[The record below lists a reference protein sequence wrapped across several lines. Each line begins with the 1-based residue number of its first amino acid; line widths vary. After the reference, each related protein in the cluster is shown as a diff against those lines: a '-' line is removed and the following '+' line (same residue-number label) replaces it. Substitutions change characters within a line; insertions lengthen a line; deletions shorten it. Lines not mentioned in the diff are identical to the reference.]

1 MDCSMTS
8 SILSANYNTILFEFG
23 AILVM
28 SKLLHALLR
37 KVYQPRVFSD
47 LLLGIVLAQ
56 FRVLSLTNAIN
67 LVFGKIGGFVFAPYL
82 FALGVEMD
90 PGALLDAPT
99 ADAGV
104 AYAGILSTSVL
115 VTFFHMPLMKATSG
129 VVHERSLRS
138 FLGLAAVLSNTA
150 SPVLTRLAT
159 DLKIAKTAV
168 GRLAVGAGLASDM
181 VTTMLIA
188 VGSMIWRDAG
198 ADDAATDS
206 SSSAST
212 TTVFLQPV
220 LTAAVLVVV
229 IVSAFVS
236 RAMAEWVGGR
246 NPEGRRMRGF
256 DLSLVAA
263 AAAALCWL
271 SSALRLDV
279 NMAAFLVGLAF
290 PAEGRVS
297 RLLVSKINFVL
308 SSFVLPLYVCHVCLS
323 LRQTTDDIEVAG
335 LSRNEGFRAFVMEL
349 PFPWWKV
356 FFVTAMGTLGK
367 LSGCA
372 AAGLLW
378 GLGWL
383 EALALGMLLNV
394 KGYFHIYCAQAAFD
408 AGIIT
413 DKSFMAIIFM
423 VAVNVAVTPV
433 VGMGIASWAR
443 RSVQWRLMG
452 LQHHD
457 PSTELRLVAGLH
469 GPQDVPTLAY
479 LMEALRRGG
488 SGGELAVYAVDMV
501 EMTDQTAAA
510 IVRGGGFDG
519 VTVVDEEVSEMRKL
533 IGEALDAYQADAG
546 EGVKV
551 RRLLALS
558 SFPDMHSDI
567 CICAEDAMAALVL
580 LPFHKAQRGDGAM
593 DTGHPGLRLVNQK
606 VLQLAPCSVG
616 VVVDRG
622 LGHQHA
628 AAVRHGQAAAA
639 AAAPVPVVVVF
650 IGGADDR
657 EALTLAAMMARHQ
670 AGVRM
675 TALRV
680 VQSAA
685 AQARSRARTSLFET
699 KASRKVA
706 AEAGSAMG
714 QEEAQMQV
722 DDKFFAEFYRKH
734 VAGSG
739 RQQQGGGGGGGGGMG
754 YLEKHVADGAELVAV
769 LRAVQG
775 DYRLFV
781 VGRGRDRSSVLTEG
795 LDEWAECLELGPV
808 GDILASS
815 DFSTTASVLIVQ
827 QYDAKKHYKVIDE
840 EFMPL

>member
-23 AILVM
+23 VILVS
-28 SKLLHALLR
+28 SKVLYALLR

-47 LLLGIVLAQ
+47 LLLGILLAQ

-90 PGALLDAPT
+90 PSTLLVLV
-99 ADAGV
+99 AGDSMV
-104 AYAGILSTSVL
+104 AYAGILSTCVL
-115 VTFFHMPLMKATSG
+115 VTLFHMPLMQATSG
-129 VVHERSLRS
+129 VIHERSLRS
-138 FLGLAAVLSNTA
+138 FLGLAAVLANTA
-150 SPVLTRLAT
+150 SPVLTRLTT

-168 GRLAVGAGLASDM
+168 GRLAVGAGLSSDM
-181 VTTMLIA
+181 LTTMLIA
-188 VGSMIWRDAG
+188 VGSMIWRDTG
-198 ADDAATDS
+198 VDDDGGRDS
-206 SSSAST
+206 PSPI
-212 TTVFLQPV
+212 VLQPV

-236 RAMAEWVGGR
+236 RAMAEWVGAR

-256 DLSLVAA
+256 DLSLVALL
-263 AAAALCWL
+263 AAALCWL
-271 SSALRLDV
+271 SSALRLNV

-290 PAEGRVS
+290 PSEGRVS
-297 RLLVSKINFVL
+297 RLLVSKTNFVL
-308 SSFVLPLYVCHVCLS
+308 SSLVLPLYVAHVCLS

-335 LSRNEGFRAFVMEL
+335 LTRDQGFRAYVMDL
-349 PFPWWKV
+349 PFPWWRV
-356 FFVTAMGTLGK
+356 FFVTVMATLGK
-367 LSGCA
+367 LTGCA
-372 AAGLLW
+372 AAGLLR
-378 GLGWL
+378 GLGML

-394 KGYFHIYCAQAAFD
+394 KGYFHLYCAQAAFD

-423 VAVNVAVTPV
+423 VALNVAVTPM
-433 VGMGIASWAR
+433 VGVAIASWAR

-457 PSTELRLVAGLH
+457 PSTELRLVVGLH
-469 GPQDVPTLAY
+469 GPHDVPTLAY
-479 LMEALRRGG
+479 VMEALRWGG
-488 SGGELAVYAVDMV
+488 GGGGELAVYAVDMV
-501 EMTDQTAAA
+501 QMTDQTAAA
-510 IVRGGGFDG
+510 IVKGGGFDG

-533 IGEALDAYQADAG
+533 IGEALDAYQAECGGGAK
-546 EGVKV
+546 VKV

-558 SFPDMHSDI
+558 SFPDMHSDM

-580 LPFHKAQRGDGAM
+580 LPFHKAQRADGSM
-593 DTGHPGLRLVNQK
+593 EPGHHGFRVVNQK

-622 LGHQHA
+622 LGNGKHQQPA
-628 AAVRHGQAAAA
+628 AA
-639 AAAPVPVVVVF
+639 VVVVF

-657 EALTLAAMMARHQ
+657 EALTLASLMSKHP
-670 AGVRM
+670 GVRL

-680 VQSAA
+680 VQNAT
-685 AQARSRARTSLFET
+685 AQARAKARTSLFES
-699 KASRKVA
+699 KGSRRGGGGGVGSSGRGLGAPAS
-706 AEAGSAMG
+706 SALG

-734 VAGSG
+734 VAGSK
-739 RQQQGGGGGGGGGMG
+739 QQPGGAVAGIG

-769 LRAVQG
+769 LRGVQA
-775 DYRLFV
+775 DYRLFI

>member
-1 MDCSMTS
+1 MDCTMTS

-23 AILVM
+23 VILVT
-28 SKLLHALLR
+28 SKILHALLR
-37 KVYQPRVFSD
+37 NVYQPRVFSD
-47 LLLGIVLAQ
+47 LLLGIVLAK
-56 FRVLSLTNAIN
+56 FRVLSLTNAIS

-90 PGALLDAPT
+90 PGTLLDAPT
-99 ADAGV
+99 AEAVV

-115 VTFFHMPLMKATSG
+115 VTLFHMPLMKATSG
-129 VVHERSLRS
+129 VVHEHSLRS
-138 FLGLAAVLSNTA
+138 FLGLAAVLANTA
-150 SPVLTRLAT
+150 SPVLTRLTT

-198 ADDAATDS
+198 GDS
-206 SSSAST
+206 P
-212 TTVFLQPV
+212 VVQPV

-229 IVSAFVS
+229 VVSAFVS

-256 DLSLVAA
+256 DLSLVAL

-271 SSALRLDV
+271 SAALRLDV

-290 PAEGRVS
+290 PSEGRVS
-297 RLLVSKINFVL
+297 RLLVSKINLVL
-308 SSFVLPLYVCHVCLS
+308 SSLVLPLYVCHVCLS
-323 LRQTTDDIEVAG
+323 LRQTTDDIEATG
-335 LSRNEGFRAFVMEL
+335 LGRAEGFRAFVMEL

-356 FFVTAMGTLGK
+356 FFVTVMGTLGK
-367 LSGCA
+367 LTGCA
-372 AAGLLW
+372 AAGLLR

-413 DKSFMAIIFM
+413 DRSFMAIIFM
-423 VAVNVAVTPV
+423 VALNVAVTPM
-433 VGMGIASWAR
+433 VGVGIASWAR

-457 PSTELRLVAGLH
+457 PSTELRLVVGLH
-469 GPQDVPTLAY
+469 GPQDVPTLVF

-488 SGGELAVYAVDMV
+488 GGGGLAAYAVDMV
-501 EMTDQTAAA
+501 QLTDQTAAA

-533 IGEALDAYQADAG
+533 IGEALDAYQVECDNG
-546 EGVKV
+546 GGVKV

-558 SFPDMHSDI
+558 AFPNMHSDI

-580 LPFHKAQRGDGAM
+580 LPFHKAQRLDGSM
-593 DTGHPGLRLVNQK
+593 DAGRFGFRLVNQK

-622 LGHQHA
+622 LGKHA
-628 AAVRHGQAAAA
+628 AAAGGGGAT
-639 AAAPVPVVVVF
+639 PVPVVVVF

-657 EALTLAAMMARHQ
+657 ESLTLAALMSKHP
-670 AGVRM
+670 GVRL

-680 VQSAA
+680 VQNAT
-685 AQARSRARTSLFET
+685 AQARARARTSLFET
-699 KASRKVA
+699 KASRR
-706 AEAGSAMG
+706 GSAAAAASTLA

-734 VAGSG
+734 VAGG
-739 RQQQGGGGGGGGGMG
+739 RQQGQGGGGMG

-769 LRAVQG
+769 LRGLQAEYQ
-775 DYRLFV
+775 LFV

-815 DFSTTASVLIVQ
+815 DFSATASVLIVQ

>member
-23 AILVM
+23 VILVT
-28 SKLLHALLR
+28 SKILYALLR
-37 KVYQPRVFSD
+37 NVYQPRVFSD

-67 LVFGKIGGFVFAPYL
+67 LVFGKIGSFVFAPYL

-90 PGALLDAPT
+90 PCTLLDSPST
-99 ADAGV
+99 DTIV

-115 VTFFHMPLMKATSG
+115 VTLFHTPLMQATSG
-129 VVHERSLRS
+129 VVHERSLRA
-138 FLGLAAVLSNTA
+138 FFGLAAVLANTA

-168 GRLAVGAGLASDM
+168 GRLAVGSGLASDM
-181 VTTMLIA
+181 LTTMLIA
-188 VGSMIWRDAG
+188 VGSMIWRDMG
-198 ADDAATDS
+198 AEGPA
-206 SSSAST
+206 SAI
-212 TTVFLQPV
+212 VQPV

-256 DLSLVAA
+256 DLSLVAL

-271 SSALRLDV
+271 SSALHLDV
-279 NMAAFLVGLAF
+279 NMAAFLVGLTF
-290 PAEGRVS
+290 PSEGRVS

-308 SSFVLPLYVCHVCLS
+308 SSFVLPLYVSHVCLS

-335 LSRNEGFRAFVMEL
+335 LTRTEGFRAYVMEL

-356 FFVTAMGTLGK
+356 FFVTVMGTLGK
-367 LSGCA
+367 LVGCA
-372 AAGLLW
+372 AAGLLR

-423 VAVNVAVTPV
+423 VALNVAVTPM

-457 PSTELRLVAGLH
+457 PSTELRLVVGLH
-469 GPQDVPTLAY
+469 GPQDVPTLSY
-479 LMEALRRGG
+479 LMEVLRWGG
-488 SGGELAVYAVDMV
+488 GGGELTVYAVDMV
-501 EMTDQTAAA
+501 QLTDQTAAA
-510 IVRGGGFDG
+510 IVKGGGFDG

-533 IGEALDAYQADAG
+533 IGEALDAYQAECG
-546 EGVKV
+546 NGVKV

-558 SFPDMHSDI
+558 SFPNMHSDI

-580 LPFHKAQRGDGAM
+580 LPFHKVQRLDGSM
-593 DTGHPGLRLVNQK
+593 DTGHFGFRLVNQK

-622 LGHQHA
+622 LGKHA
-628 AAVRHGQAAAA
+628 QTTLAASTTSSSADQSQSA
-639 AAAPVPVVVVF
+639 VVVVF

-657 EALTLAAMMARHQ
+657 EALTLASLMSKHS
-670 AGVRM
+670 GVRL

-680 VQSAA
+680 VQNAT
-685 AQARSRARTSLFET
+685 AQARAKARTSLFET
-699 KASRKVA
+699 KSRRSSMQPASVL
-706 AEAGSAMG
+706 G

-734 VAGSG
+734 VAGSKG
-739 RQQQGGGGGGGGGMG
+739 AIG

-769 LRAVQG
+769 LRGLQAE
-775 DYRLFV
+775 YRLFI
-781 VGRGRDRSSVLTEG
+781 VGRGRDRNSVLTEG

-815 DFSTTASVLIVQ
+815 DFSTTASVLIAQ
-827 QYDAKKHYKVIDE
+827 QYDAKRHYKVIDE

>member
-23 AILVM
+23 VILVS
-28 SKLLHALLR
+28 SKVLYALLR

-47 LLLGIVLAQ
+47 LLLGIILAQ

-90 PGALLDAPT
+90 PTTLLDAPT
-99 ADAGV
+99 GDSVV
-104 AYAGILSTSVL
+104 AYAGILSTCVL
-115 VTFFHMPLMKATSG
+115 VTLFHMPLMQATSG

-138 FLGLAAVLSNTA
+138 FLGLAAVLANTA
-150 SPVLTRLAT
+150 SPVLTRLTT

-181 VTTMLIA
+181 LTTMLIA
-188 VGSMIWRDAG
+188 VGSMIWRDTG
-198 ADDAATDS
+198 VDGRESDDS
-206 SSSAST
+206 PI
-212 TTVFLQPV
+212 VQPV

-236 RAMAEWVGGR
+236 RAMAEWVGAR

-256 DLSLVAA
+256 DLSLVAL

-271 SSALRLDV
+271 SSALRLNV

-290 PAEGRVS
+290 PSEGRVS
-297 RLLVSKINFVL
+297 RLLVSKTNFVL
-308 SSFVLPLYVCHVCLS
+308 SSFVLPLYVAHVCLS

-335 LSRNEGFRAFVMEL
+335 LTRDDGFRAYVMEL

-356 FFVTAMGTLGK
+356 FFVTVMGTLGK
-367 LSGCA
+367 LTGCA
-372 AAGLLW
+372 AAGLLR
-378 GLGWL
+378 GLGML

-394 KGYFHIYCAQAAFD
+394 KGYFHLYCAQAAFD

-423 VAVNVAVTPV
+423 VALNVAVTPM

-457 PSTELRLVAGLH
+457 PSTELRLVVGLH
-469 GPQDVPTLAY
+469 GPQDVPTLSY
-479 LMEALRRGG
+479 IMEALRWGG
-488 SGGELAVYAVDMV
+488 GAGGGGELAVYAVDMV
-501 EMTDQTAAA
+501 QMTDQTAAA
-510 IVRGGGFDG
+510 IVKGGGFDG

-533 IGEALDAYQADAG
+533 IGEALDAYQAECGGGAK
-546 EGVKV
+546 VKV

-558 SFPDMHSDI
+558 SFPDMHSDM

-580 LPFHKAQRGDGAM
+580 LPFHKAQRADGSM
-593 DTGHPGLRLVNQK
+593 EPGHHGFRVVNQK

-622 LGHQHA
+622 LGGKHA
-628 AAVRHGQAAAA
+628 SVVSTSSQTQQTQTAA
-639 AAAPVPVVVVF
+639 VVVVF

-657 EALTLAAMMARHQ
+657 EALTLASLMSKHP
-670 AGVRM
+670 GVRL

-680 VQSAA
+680 VQNAT
-685 AQARSRARTSLFET
+685 AQARARARTSLFES
-699 KASRKVA
+699 KGSRPGGGSGGGMMGAPAS
-706 AEAGSAMG
+706 SALG

-734 VAGSG
+734 VAGSKQLG
-739 RQQQGGGGGGGGGMG
+739 AAVAAIG

-769 LRAVQG
+769 LRGMQA
-775 DYRLFV
+775 DYRLFI

>member
-23 AILVM
+23 AILVT

-37 KVYQPRVFSD
+37 NVYQPRVFSD

-56 FRVLSLTNAIN
+56 FRVLSLTNAIS

-90 PGALLDAPT
+90 PGTLLDAPT
-99 ADAGV
+99 ADAVV

-115 VTFFHMPLMKATSG
+115 VTLFHMPLMKATSG

-150 SPVLTRLAT
+150 SPVLTRLTT

-198 ADDAATDS
+198 ADGSDS
-206 SSSAST
+206 PI
-212 TTVFLQPV
+212 VQPV

-256 DLSLVAA
+256 DLSLVAL

-290 PAEGRVS
+290 PSEGRVS
-297 RLLVSKINFVL
+297 RLLVSKINLVL
-308 SSFVLPLYVCHVCLS
+308 TSMVLPLYVSHVCLS

-335 LSRNEGFRAFVMEL
+335 LGPQTQGFRAFVMEL

-356 FFVTAMGTLGK
+356 LFVTVMGTLGK
-367 LSGCA
+367 LTGCA
-372 AAGLLW
+372 AAGLLR

-423 VAVNVAVTPV
+423 VALNVAVTPM

-457 PSTELRLVAGLH
+457 PSTELRLVVGLH

-488 SGGELAVYAVDMV
+488 GGGELAVYAVDMV
-501 EMTDQTAAA
+501 QMTDQTAAA

-533 IGEALDAYQADAG
+533 IGEALDAYQAEGG

-558 SFPDMHSDI
+558 SFQDMHSDV

-580 LPFHKAQRGDGAM
+580 LPFHKAQRPDGTM
-593 DTGHPGLRLVNQK
+593 DPGHFGFRLVNQK

-622 LGHQHA
+622 LGKGNRDGPQ
-628 AAVRHGQAAAA
+628 
-639 AAAPVPVVVVF
+639 PVVVVF

-657 EALTLAAMMARHQ
+657 EALTLAALMSKHP
-670 AGVRM
+670 GVRL

-680 VQSAA
+680 VQNAT
-685 AQARSRARTSLFET
+685 AQARWRARTSLFET
-699 KASRKVA
+699 KASRRGVGA
-706 AEAGSAMG
+706 SSALG

-734 VAGSG
+734 VAGSS
-739 RQQQGGGGGGGGGMG
+739 RPGGGGGGHGMG

-769 LRAVQG
+769 LRALQAE
-775 DYRLFV
+775 YRLFV

-815 DFSTTASVLIVQ
+815 DFSATASVLIVQ

>member
-23 AILVM
+23 VILVT
-28 SKLLHALLR
+28 SKILYALLR
-37 KVYQPRVFSD
+37 NVYQPRVFSD

-90 PGALLDAPT
+90 PGALLDASSG
-99 ADAGV
+99 DAVV

-115 VTFFHMPLMKATSG
+115 VTLFHAPLMHSGSG
-129 VVHERSLRS
+129 VVHERSLRA
-138 FLGLAAVLSNTA
+138 FLALAAALANTA

-181 VTTMLIA
+181 FTTMLIA
-188 VGSMIWRDAG
+188 VGSMIWRDVG
-198 ADDAATDS
+198 S
-206 SSSAST
+206 ESPSGGGSPM
-212 TTVFLQPV
+212 VQPV
-220 LTAAVLVVV
+220 LMAAVLVVV

-256 DLSLVAA
+256 DLSLVAL

-290 PAEGRVS
+290 PSEGRVS

-308 SSFVLPLYVCHVCLS
+308 SSFVLPLYVAHVCLQ

-335 LSRNEGFRAFVMEL
+335 LARTEGFRAYVMQL

-356 FFVTAMGTLGK
+356 FFVTAMGTMGK
-367 LSGCA
+367 LVGSA
-372 AAGLLW
+372 AAGLLQ
-378 GLGWL
+378 GLGCL

-394 KGYFHIYCAQAAFD
+394 KGYFHIYCAQAA

-423 VAVNVAVTPV
+423 VALNVAVTPM

-457 PSTELRLVAGLH
+457 PATELRLVVGLR
-469 GPQDVPTLAY
+469 GPQDVPTFSF
-479 LMEALRRGG
+479 LMEVLRWGG
-488 SGGELAVYAVDMV
+488 GRGELAAYAVDMV
-501 EMTDQTAAA
+501 QLTDQTAAA
-510 IVRGGGFDG
+510 IVKGGGFDG

-533 IGEALDAYQADAG
+533 IGEALDAYQAECGDA
-546 EGVKV
+546 VKV

-580 LPFHKAQRGDGAM
+580 LPFHKAQRVDGSM
-593 DTGHPGLRLVNQK
+593 DTGHHGFRLVNQK
-606 VLQLAPCSVG
+606 VLQLAPCSVA

-622 LGHQHA
+622 LGQQKLHQD
-628 AAVRHGQAAAA
+628 QKC
-639 AAAPVPVVVVF
+639 PVAVVF

-657 EALTLAAMMARHQ
+657 EALTLAALVSKHP
-670 AGVRM
+670 GVRL

-680 VQSAA
+680 VQNAA
-685 AQARSRARTSLFET
+685 AQARAKARTSLFES
-699 KASRKVA
+699 KSRRCVQPGAS
-706 AEAGSAMG
+706 SAVG

-722 DDKFFAEFYRKH
+722 DDKFFAEYYRKH
-734 VAGSG
+734 VAGSK
-739 RQQQGGGGGGGGGMG
+739 GGVG
-754 YLEKHVADGAELVAV
+754 YMEKHVADGAELVAV
-769 LRAVQG
+769 LRGMQAE
-775 DYRLFV
+775 YRLFV
-781 VGRGRDRSSVLTEG
+781 VGRGRDRNSVLTEG

-815 DFSTTASVLIVQ
+815 DFSTTASVLVVQ

>member
-1 MDCSMTS
+1 MDCTMTS

-23 AILVM
+23 VILVT
-28 SKLLHALLR
+28 SKILHALLR
-37 KVYQPRVFSD
+37 NVFQPRVFSD

-90 PGALLDAPT
+90 PGTLLDAPT
-99 ADAGV
+99 ADAVV
-104 AYAGILSTSVL
+104 AYAGIISTSVL
-115 VTFFHMPLMKATSG
+115 VTLFHMPLMKATSG
-129 VVHERSLRS
+129 VVHEHSLRS
-138 FLGLAAVLSNTA
+138 FLGLAAVLANTA
-150 SPVLTRLAT
+150 SPVLTRLTT

-198 ADDAATDS
+198 GDS
-206 SSSAST
+206 P
-212 TTVFLQPV
+212 VVQPV

-256 DLSLVAA
+256 DLSLVAL

-290 PAEGRVS
+290 PSEGRVS
-297 RLLVSKINFVL
+297 RLLVSRINLVL
-308 SSFVLPLYVCHVCLS
+308 SSLVLPLYVCHVCLS
-323 LRQTTDDIEVAG
+323 LRQTTDDIEATG
-335 LSRNEGFRAFVMEL
+335 LGRAEGFRAFVMEL

-356 FFVTAMGTLGK
+356 LFVTVMGTLGK
-367 LSGCA
+367 LTGCA
-372 AAGLLW
+372 AAGLLR

-413 DKSFMAIIFM
+413 DRSFMAIIFM
-423 VAVNVAVTPV
+423 VALNVAVTPM
-433 VGMGIASWAR
+433 VGVGIASWAR
-443 RSVQWRLMG
+443 RSVQWQLMAG

-457 PSTELRLVAGLH
+457 PSAELRLVVGLH
-469 GPQDVPTLAY
+469 SPQDVPTLAC
-479 LMEALRRGG
+479 LMEALRC
-488 SGGELAVYAVDMV
+488 GGELAAYAVDMV
-501 EMTDQTAAA
+501 QLTDQTAAA
-510 IVRGGGFDG
+510 IVGGGGLDG

-533 IGEALDAYQADAG
+533 IGEALNAYQAECG
-546 EGVKV
+546 GGVRV

-567 CICAEDAMAALVL
+567 CICAEDAMATLVL
-580 LPFHKAQRGDGAM
+580 LPFHKAQRADGSM
-593 DTGHPGLRLVNQK
+593 DAGHFGFRLVNQK

-622 LGHQHA
+622 LGKQEE
-628 AAVRHGQAAAA
+628 QA
-639 AAAPVPVVVVF
+639 VVVVF

-657 EALTLAAMMARHQ
+657 EALTLAALMYRHP
-670 AGVRM
+670 GVRL

-680 VQSAA
+680 VQNAT
-685 AQARSRARTSLFET
+685 AQARARARTSLFET
-699 KASRKVA
+699 KASRRGGGA
-706 AEAGSAMG
+706 AAALGL
-714 QEEAQMQV
+714 EEAQMQV
-722 DDKFFAEFYRKH
+722 DNKFFAEFYRKH
-734 VAGSG
+734 VAG
-739 RQQQGGGGGGGGGMG
+739 GGGRGMG

-769 LRAVQG
+769 LRDLQSE
-775 DYRLFV
+775 YRLFV

-815 DFSTTASVLIVQ
+815 DFSPTASVLIVQ
-827 QYDAKKHYKVIDE
+827 QYDAKKHYKVIDD

>member
-8 SILSANYNTILFEFG
+8 SVLSANYNTILFEFG
-23 AILVM
+23 IILVT
-28 SKLLHALLR
+28 SKILYAVLR
-37 KVYQPRVFSD
+37 NVYQPRVFSD

-90 PGALLDAPT
+90 PSSLLDSPSG
-99 ADAGV
+99 DAVV
-104 AYAGILSTSVL
+104 AYAGILSTSVV
-115 VTFFHMPLMKATSG
+115 VTVFHTPLMQGTSG
-129 VVHERSLRS
+129 VVHERSLRA
-138 FLGLAAVLSNTA
+138 FLGLAAVLGNTA
-150 SPVLTRLAT
+150 SPVLTRLTT

-168 GRLAVGAGLASDM
+168 GRLAVGAGVASDM
-181 VTTMLIA
+181 VTTMLVA

-198 ADDAATDS
+198 GEG
-206 SSSAST
+206 SSAMQ
-212 TTVFLQPV
+212 QPV
-220 LTAAVLVVV
+220 LTAAVLLVV

-256 DLSLVAA
+256 DLSLVAL

-290 PAEGRVS
+290 PSEGRVS

-323 LRQTTDDIEVAG
+323 LRQTTDDVEAAD
-335 LSRNEGFRAFVMEL
+335 LSKNEGFRAYVMEL

-356 FFVTAMGTLGK
+356 LFVTLMGTAGK
-367 LSGCA
+367 LVGCC
-372 AAGLLW
+372 AAGLLR

-423 VAVNVAVTPV
+423 VALNVAVTPV

-457 PSTELRLVAGLH
+457 PSTELRLVVGLH
-469 GPQDVPTLAY
+469 GPQDVPTLSY
-479 LMEALRRGG
+479 LMEILRWGGG
-488 SGGELAVYAVDMV
+488 SGGGELAVYAVDMV
-501 EMTDQTAAA
+501 QLTDQTAAA
-510 IVRGGGFDG
+510 IVKGGGFDG
-519 VTVVDEEVSEMRKL
+519 VTVVDEEVAEMRKL
-533 IGEALDAYQADAG
+533 IGEALDAYLLLVNDCAAA
-546 EGVKV
+546 VKV

-558 SFPDMHSDI
+558 SFQDMHGDI
-567 CICAEDAMAALVL
+567 CICAEDAMAALIL
-580 LPFHKAQRGDGAM
+580 LPFHKSQRVDGTM
-593 DTGHPGLRLVNQK
+593 DGTGHYGFRLVNQK
-606 VLQLAPCSVG
+606 VLQLAPCSVAI
-616 VVVDRG
+616 VVDRG
-622 LGHQHA
+622 GLRNQNHHHHRQ
-628 AAVRHGQAAAA
+628 Q
-639 AAAPVPVVVVF
+639 PQMIMSVVVVF

-657 EALTLAAMMARHQ
+657 EALTLAALMSKHK
-670 AGVRM
+670 GVRL

-680 VQSAA
+680 VQNAT
-685 AQARSRARTSLFET
+685 AQARAKARTTLFDT
-699 KASRKVA
+699 TATSTSSNKRPMTASTTTT
-706 AEAGSAMG
+706 SSND
-714 QEEAQMQV
+714 QAQMQV

-734 VAGSG
+734 VGTA
-739 RQQQGGGGGGGGGMG
+739 MG
-754 YLEKHVADGAELVAV
+754 YLEKHVGDGAELVAV
-769 LRAVQG
+769 LRALQP
-775 DYRLFV
+775 DYRLFI
-781 VGRGRDRSSVLTEG
+781 VGRGRDRNSVLTEG

>member
-90 PGALLDAPT
+90 PGTLLDAPT
-99 ADAGV
+99 ADAV
-104 AYAGILSTSVL
+104 IAYAGIFSTSVL
-115 VTFFHMPLMKATSG
+115 VTLFHMPLMKATSG

-138 FLGLAAVLSNTA
+138 FLGLAAVLANTA
-150 SPVLTRLAT
+150 SPVLTRLTT

-198 ADDAATDS
+198 AAAGGGETS
-206 SSSAST
+206 S
-212 TTVFLQPV
+212 VFLQPV

-256 DLSLVAA
+256 DLSLVAM

-290 PAEGRVS
+290 PSEGRVS

-308 SSFVLPLYVCHVCLS
+308 SSFVLPLYVSHVCLS

-335 LSRNEGFRAFVMEL
+335 LERTEGFRAFVMEL

-356 FFVTAMGTLGK
+356 FFVTVMGTLGK

-378 GLGWL
+378 GLGYL

-423 VAVNVAVTPV
+423 VAVNVAVTPM

-457 PSTELRLVAGLH
+457 PTTELRLVAGLH

-479 LMEALRRGG
+479 LMEALRWGG
-488 SGGELAVYAVDMV
+488 GGGELAVYAVDMV
-501 EMTDQTAAA
+501 QMTDQTAAA

-533 IGEALDAYQADAG
+533 IGEALDAYQAEAG

-580 LPFHKAQRGDGAM
+580 LPFHKAQRPDGAM
-593 DTGHPGLRLVNQK
+593 DTGHLGFRLVNQK

-622 LGHQHA
+622 LGQHA
-628 AAVRHGQAAAA
+628 ATMRRQGQA
-639 AAAPVPVVVVF
+639 VPVVVVF

-657 EALTLAAMMARHQ
+657 EALTLAALMSRHQ
-670 AGVRM
+670 GVRM

-680 VQSAA
+680 VQNAA

-699 KASRKVA
+699 KASQKAAVA
-706 AEAGSAMG
+706 AASALG

-722 DDKFFAEFYRKH
+722 DDKFFAEFYRKQ
-734 VAGSG
+734 VAGSGG

-769 LRAVQG
+769 LRALQG

-815 DFSTTASVLIVQ
+815 DFSATASVLIVQ

>member
-1 MDCSMTS
+1 MDCTMTS

-23 AILVM
+23 VILVT
-28 SKLLHALLR
+28 SKILHALLR
-37 KVYQPRVFSD
+37 NVYQPRVFSD

-90 PGALLDAPT
+90 PGTLLDAPT
-99 ADAGV
+99 AD
-104 AYAGILSTSVL
+104 ILSTSVL
-115 VTFFHMPLMKATSG
+115 VTLFHMPLMKATSG
-129 VVHERSLRS
+129 VVHEHSLRS
-138 FLGLAAVLSNTA
+138 FLGLAAVLANTA
-150 SPVLTRLAT
+150 SPVLTRLTT
-159 DLKIAKTAV
+159 DLKIAKT
-168 GRLAVGAGLASDM
+168 AVGAGLASDM

-198 ADDAATDS
+198 GDS
-206 SSSAST
+206 P
-212 TTVFLQPV
+212 VVQLV

-236 RAMAEWVGGR
+236 PDMAEWVGGR

-256 DLSLVAA
+256 DLSLVAL

-290 PAEGRVS
+290 PSEGRVS

-308 SSFVLPLYVCHVCLS
+308 SSFVLPLYVSHVCLS
-323 LRQTTDDIEVAG
+323 LRQTTDDIEVTG
-335 LSRNEGFRAFVMEL
+335 LGRTEGFRAFVMEL

-356 FFVTAMGTLGK
+356 FFVTVMGTLGK
-367 LSGCA
+367 LAGCA
-372 AAGLLW
+372 AAGLLQ

-423 VAVNVAVTPV
+423 VALNVAVTPM

-457 PSTELRLVAGLH
+457 PSTELRLVVGLH

-479 LMEALRRGG
+479 LMEALRWGG
-488 SGGELAVYAVDMV
+488 GGGELAAYAVDMV
-501 EMTDQTAAA
+501 QLTDQTAAA
-510 IVRGGGFDG
+510 IVKGGGFDG

-533 IGEALDAYQADAG
+533 IGEALDAYQAECG

-580 LPFHKAQRGDGAM
+580 LPFHKAQQLDGSM
-593 DTGHPGLRLVNQK
+593 DAGHFGFRLVNQK

-622 LGHQHA
+622 LGKQA
-628 AAVRHGQAAAA
+628 IREGQGQA
-639 AAAPVPVVVVF
+639 VVVVF

-657 EALTLAAMMARHQ
+657 EALTLAALMSKHP
-670 AGVRM
+670 GVRL

-680 VQSAA
+680 VQNAT
-685 AQARSRARTSLFET
+685 AQARAKARTSLFET
-699 KASRKVA
+699 KASRRGGVGA
-706 AEAGSAMG
+706 AAAASSALG
-714 QEEAQMQV
+714 QEEAQMQS
-722 DDKFFAEFYRKH
+722 E
-734 VAGSG
+734 
-739 RQQQGGGGGGGGGMG
+739 
-754 YLEKHVADGAELVAV
+754 
-769 LRAVQG
+769 
-775 DYRLFV
+775 YRLFV

-815 DFSTTASVLIVQ
+815 DFSATASVLIVQ

>member
-90 PGALLDAPT
+90 PGTLLDAPT
-99 ADAGV
+99 ADAV
-104 AYAGILSTSVL
+104 IAYAGIFSTSVL
-115 VTFFHMPLMKATSG
+115 VTLFHMPLMKATSG

-138 FLGLAAVLSNTA
+138 FLGLAAVLANTA
-150 SPVLTRLAT
+150 SPVLTRLTT

-188 VGSMIWRDAG
+188 VGSMIWRDADG
-198 ADDAATDS
+198 AAAGGGETS
-206 SSSAST
+206 S
-212 TTVFLQPV
+212 VFLQPV

-256 DLSLVAA
+256 DLSLVAM

-290 PAEGRVS
+290 PSEGRVS

-308 SSFVLPLYVCHVCLS
+308 SSFVLPLYVSHVCLS

-335 LSRNEGFRAFVMEL
+335 LERTEGFRAFVMEL

-356 FFVTAMGTLGK
+356 FFVTVMGTLGK

-378 GLGWL
+378 GLGYL

-423 VAVNVAVTPV
+423 VAVNVAVTPM

-457 PSTELRLVAGLH
+457 PTTELRLVAGLH

-479 LMEALRRGG
+479 LMEALRWGG
-488 SGGELAVYAVDMV
+488 GGGELAVYAVDMV
-501 EMTDQTAAA
+501 QMTDQTAAA

-533 IGEALDAYQADAG
+533 IGEALDAYQAEAG

-567 CICAEDAMAALVL
+567 CTCAEDAMAALVL
-580 LPFHKAQRGDGAM
+580 LPFHKAQRPDGAM
-593 DTGHPGLRLVNQK
+593 DTGHLGFRLVNQK

-622 LGHQHA
+622 LGQQA
-628 AAVRHGQAAAA
+628 ATMRRQGQA
-639 AAAPVPVVVVF
+639 VPVVVVF

-657 EALTLAAMMARHQ
+657 EALTLAALMSRHQ
-670 AGVRM
+670 GVRM

-680 VQSAA
+680 VQNAA

-699 KASRKVA
+699 KASQKAAVA
-706 AEAGSAMG
+706 AASALG

-722 DDKFFAEFYRKH
+722 DDKFFAEFYRKQ
-734 VAGSG
+734 VAGSGG

-769 LRAVQG
+769 LRALQG

-815 DFSTTASVLIVQ
+815 DFSATASVLIVQ

>member
-1 MDCSMTS
+1 M
-8 SILSANYNTILFEFG
+8 
-23 AILVM
+23 
-28 SKLLHALLR
+28 
-37 KVYQPRVFSD
+37 Q
-47 LLLGIVLAQ
+47 LGIVLAQ

-90 PGALLDAPT
+90 PGTLLDAPT
-99 ADAGV
+99 ADAAV

-115 VTFFHMPLMKATSG
+115 VTLFHMPLMQATSG

-138 FLGLAAVLSNTA
+138 FLGLAAVLANTA

-198 ADDAATDS
+198 VVDS
-206 SSSAST
+206 PI
-212 TTVFLQPV
+212 VQPV

-229 IVSAFVS
+229 VVSAFVS

-256 DLSLVAA
+256 DLSLVAL

-271 SSALRLDV
+271 GSALRLDV

-290 PAEGRVS
+290 PSQGRVS
-297 RLLVSKINFVL
+297 RLLVSKTNFVL
-308 SSFVLPLYVCHVCLS
+308 SSLVLPLYVCHVCLS
-323 LRQTTDDIEVAG
+323 LRQTTDDVEVAG
-335 LSRNEGFRAFVMEL
+335 LGRVEGFRAFVMEL

-356 FFVTAMGTLGK
+356 LFVTVMGTLGK
-367 LSGCA
+367 LTGCA
-372 AAGLLW
+372 AAGLLR

-423 VAVNVAVTPV
+423 VALNVAVTPM
-433 VGMGIASWAR
+433 VGVGIASWAR

-457 PSTELRLVAGLH
+457 PSTELRLVVGLH

-479 LMEALRRGG
+479 LMEALRGG
-488 SGGELAVYAVDMV
+488 PGGGDLAAYAVDMV
-501 EMTDQTAAA
+501 QLTDQTAAA

-519 VTVVDEEVSEMRKL
+519 VTVVDEEVSEMRRL
-533 IGEALDAYQADAG
+533 IGEALDAYQAEAG

-558 SFPDMHSDI
+558 SFQDMHGDI

-580 LPFHKAQRGDGAM
+580 LPFHKAQRLDGTM
-593 DTGHPGLRLVNQK
+593 DAGHFGFRLVNQK
-606 VLQLAPCSVG
+606 VLQLAPCSVA

-622 LGHQHA
+622 LAHLGHREA
-628 AAVRHGQAAAA
+628 QAQ
-639 AAAPVPVVVVF
+639 VVVVF

-657 EALTLAAMMARHQ
+657 EALTLAALMSRHP
-670 AGVRM
+670 GVRL

-680 VQSAA
+680 VQNAT
-685 AQARSRARTSLFET
+685 AQARARARTSLFET
-699 KASRKVA
+699 KAA
-706 AEAGSAMG
+706 ATGRGGGGGGGGPAASSALG

-734 VAGSG
+734 VAGG
-739 RQQQGGGGGGGGGMG
+739 KHGMG

-769 LRAVQG
+769 LRGLQAE
-775 DYRLFV
+775 YRLFV

-795 LDEWAECLELGPV
+795 LDEWAECLEMGPV

-815 DFSTTASVLIVQ
+815 DFSNTASVLIVQ